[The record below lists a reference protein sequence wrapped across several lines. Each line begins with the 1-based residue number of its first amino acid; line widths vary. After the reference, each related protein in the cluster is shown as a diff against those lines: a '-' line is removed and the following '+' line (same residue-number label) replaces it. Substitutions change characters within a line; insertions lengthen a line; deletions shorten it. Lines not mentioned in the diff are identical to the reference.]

1 MYFRTTACVRSLPV
15 SQCAARILS
24 LVALSIP
31 AAQAQTPG
39 QIPYNSPQE
48 ASVAID
54 KDPNA
59 TLTPNGDGWHTVQVS
74 QGPNEG
80 IWSFVPQSHPAFPG
94 VVKLQ
99 VLEKDGH
106 LFIAKDALCG
116 GSKIACDQLIQEST
130 RRNER
135 IVKDAIDRRKS
146 Q

>member
-1 MYFRTTACVRSLPV
+1 M
-15 SQCAARILS
+15 
-24 LVALSIP
+24 LVVLSIP

-39 QIPYNSPQE
+39 QIPYDSPQE
-48 ASVAID
+48 ASVALN

-59 TLTPNGDGWHTVQVS
+59 KLTRNGDGWQTVHVS

-116 GSKIACDQLIQEST
+116 GSKIVCDQLIQEST
-130 RRNER
+130 RLNER
-135 IVKDAIDRRKS
+135 IVKDAIDKRRG